1 MTHVLSC
8 PVHSVPVERLGV
20 LGGTFDPPHIGHV
33 AAGLYTLEQLH
44 LDRVLFVV
52 ANDPWQKSAD
62 RPVTPAAD
70 RLAMV
75 EAAVAGHPGLEA
87 CTVDIDRGG
96 PSYTVDTVA
105 DLEERFPGSALWLVL
120 GVDAAA
126 GIPTWHRWED
136 LAGRVRIALL
146 DRAGSHRD
154 DPPGFVVDVVEMP
167 AVDVSST
174 DVRALLAA
182 GGSVDGLVPDAV
194 QSVIL
199 RRGLYRRLP

>member
-1 MTHVLSC
+1 MTCVLSC
-8 PVHSVPVERLGV
+8 PVHSLPVERLGV

-33 AAGLYTLEQLH
+33 AAGLYTLDQLR

-75 EAAVAGHPGLEA
+75 EAAVEGHPGLEVS
-87 CTVDIDRGG
+87 TVDIDRGG

-105 DLEERFPGSALWLVL
+105 DLEASHPGAAIWLVL

-126 GIPTWHRWED
+126 GMPTWHRWED

-146 DRAGSHRD
+146 DRPGAVRH
-154 DPPGFVVDVVEMP
+154 DPPGFVVDAVHMP
-167 AVDVSST
+167 EIDVSST
-174 DVRALLAA
+174 DLRRSLVA
-182 GGSVDGLVPDAV
+182 GRPVGGLVPEAV
-194 QSVIL
+194 HSVIE
-199 RRGLYRRLP
+199 RRGIYRRP